1 MRPIADAFKAI
12 ERQWNQRIQ
21 QEFQDDSS
29 NSDSDENDVIMKT
42 FREEFD
48 LDEDTAKI
56 TVPTFRDGR
65 AGRFVHDFK
74 LNQTGIIDL
83 TAKRC
88 FVMPLDRSHV
98 VPPKNMRDLIVKVSF
113 FEAKYSFL
121 KLREYSKN

>member
-1 MRPIADAFKAI
+1 
-12 ERQWNQRIQ
+12 
-21 QEFQDDSS
+21 
-29 NSDSDENDVIMKT
+29 
-42 FREEFD
+42 
-48 LDEDTAKI
+48 
-56 TVPTFRDGR
+56 
-65 AGRFVHDFK
+65 